1 MRAYRLLLRGL
12 ALIGYVPMKTDTPG
26 MVVDN
31 VLFWPLLFL
40 IILAGVL
47 WW

>member
-12 ALIGYVPMKTDTPG
+12 ARIGYVPLKTATPG
-26 MVVDN
+26 MVVSN

-40 IILAGVL
+40 MVLAWVL
-47 WW
+47 WS